1 MADMTAGDVMVAA
14 PRMDVIN
21 IDAPFDEL
29 LHLVI
34 DTAHS
39 RFPVYESEKEKL
51 KSIND
56 NKEDNKEDNKIY
68 KNFEKIHTGEILNSL
83 GLKRYC
89 CRRNLITNIDMMDVI

>member
-1 MADMTAGDVMVAA
+1 MIIPIRCFTCGRVMADIAD
-14 PRMDVIN
+14 
-21 IDAPFDEL
+21 F
-29 LHLVI
+29 
-34 DTAHS
+34 
-39 RFPVYESEKEKL
+39 YESEKEKL

>member
-1 MADMTAGDVMVAA
+1 MIIPIRCFTCGRVMADIAD
-14 PRMDVIN
+14 
-21 IDAPFDEL
+21 F
-29 LHLVI
+29 
-34 DTAHS
+34 
-39 RFPVYESEKEKL
+39 YESEKEKL

-56 NKEDNKEDNKIY
+56 NKEDNKGDNKIY